1 MQYKRIQLRNGKRI
15 VIPIPEN
22 LKDCFLLIKSDL
34 YRILGRE
41 VTSWYIL
48 KRLVFH
54 PLSST
59 LMWFRLSNYGKSNLL
74 YYPCRLMY
82 RVCSRRHNIHIP
94 FTTTIG
100 YGLYIGHETS
110 IVIHDKTII
119 ANNVNISHFVTI
131 GSNFNTPATISDCV
145 YIGPNSCIVEDV
157 IVGENAIIGAG
168 SVVTKD
174 VPSNST
180 FAGAPAK
187 IIKEKNSHNFIH
199 NKWIKN

>member
-1 MQYKRIQLRNGKRI
+1 MKNEIYKLTSEKAIK
-15 VIPIPEN
+15 IPIPEN
-22 LKDCFLLIKSDL
+22 LRDCVTLIKSDL
-34 YRILGRE
+34 YRVLGRE

-48 KRLVFH
+48 KRLLCH
-54 PLSST
+54 PLSLT
-59 LMWFRLSNYGKSNLL
+59 LMWFRLSNYGKANLL

-110 IVIHDKTII
+110 IVIHDKTIMG
-119 ANNVNISHFVTI
+119 NNVNISHFVTI

-180 FAGAPAK
+180 VAGIPAK
-187 IIKEKNSHNFIH
+187 IIKEQNSHNFIH
-199 NKWIKN
+199 NKWEKN